1 MQNRTPI
8 AAAARPPLPDFTPVP
23 RKYRHDGW
31 TPERGRGRW
40 GVGGRRYSGGLS
52 RMDRGGR
59 GAGRGDA
66 RGAAGRGA
74 EVKKR
79 PSWRPARKATGN

>member
-1 MQNRTPI
+1 MQNRTLI
-8 AAAARPPLPDFTPVP
+8 AAEARPPLPDFTPVP

-31 TPERGRGRW
+31 TPERGRGRL
-40 GVGGRRYSGGLS
+40 GVGGGDIPEGCREWIEAAE
-52 RMDRGGR
+52 GR
-59 GAGRGDA
+59 GEATPAVPPDGV
-66 RGAAGRGA
+66 A